1 MTVITVSQLTTY
13 IKAILDESQPLNNV
27 YIVGEISN
35 FIHYFRSGHMYFT
48 LKDEKSQVKA
58 VMFSS
63 NAERLK
69 FKPQDGMRVIC
80 RGRVSV
86 YDKDGTYQ
94 LYCDDIQPDGVGSLN
109 LAFEQ
114 LKNKLD
120 SEGLFDNSFKKAIP
134 KYPKKI
140 GVATSDMGAAIE
152 DIKNIANRRYPICEI
167 VIVPTI
173 VQGEAASQDIVKSI
187 EILDSID
194 DIDLIIVARGGGSLE
209 DLWAFN
215 TEAVARAVFNCN
227 KPVISAVGHETDYT
241 ICDFVSDLRAPT
253 PSAAAELALPD
264 CSNISAFVCDVRNR
278 ITLSVNNKINHE
290 LQRLDHISNETVLAS
305 SEIFINRN
313 LERIDEIKELLNS
326 IISSKLEKQS
336 YQLSA
341 CAGKLNALSPL
352 KTLER
357 GYCITKSNDKVVKS
371 TKDLAIGD
379 TINVM
384 FTDGSISCEINEVK
398 AYE

>member
-94 LYCDDIQPDGVGSLN
+94 LYCDDIQPDGIGSLN

-120 SEGLFDNSFKKAIP
+120 SEGLFDSRFKKAIP
-134 KYPKKI
+134 RYPKKI

-194 DIDLIIVARGGGSLE
+194 DIDLIIVSRGGGSLE

-305 SEIFINRN
+305 SEIFVNRN

-336 YQLSA
+336 YKLSA

-371 TKDLAIGD
+371 TKDLTIGD